1 MKYGNYIKFFLILLI
16 IFISSNLFALEII
29 HDNKT
34 LSPADNNFTFAVV
47 NAYILFDGKLLI
59 CNVKNADNWADD
71 ILYIFNVVN
80 ILKGKGLT
88 SYQMQDLGIPEYILN
103 RYR

>member
-1 MKYGNYIKFFLILLI
+1 MKFDKLYEEIQNQLELDFSIKKPSQPKPKWAVACGNLCDNILKKYYPIKNMPNGNRR
-16 IFISSNLFALEII
+16 SSAIKKFWI
-29 HDNKT
+29 
-34 LSPADNNFTFAVV
+34 
-47 NAYILFDGKLLI
+47 
-59 CNVKNADNWADD
+59 
-71 ILYIFNVVN
+71 NVVN